1 MMIVRPAAASFWS
14 APATTAIRSSTLPIA
29 KGKARRC
36 LERALDSCRAMEAP
50 SFVARCL
57 YDLGLLDKAGKRTSA
72 ARAKFEEAREMAAA
86 VEATTL
92 LAGIDAALAEL
103 PAA

>member
-1 MMIVRPAAASFWS
+1 
-14 APATTAIRSSTLPIA
+14 L
-29 KGKARRC
+29 
-36 LERALDSCRAMEAP
+36 EAP

-57 YDLGLLDKAGKRTSA
+57 YDLGLLDKAGRRPSA
-72 ARAKFEEAREMAAA
+72 ARAKFEEARALAAA

-92 LAGIDAALAEL
+92 LAGIDTALTEL